1 MKKTPDPI
9 WYVYIIRDR
18 CLQKFNVFQSYS
30 FLEGLKSSFKKYKND
45 IEKLKQEIERCAKYS
60 FWSKYE
66 YEISISPLYYD
77 NEKDSSKVDVYS
89 QLSLNWNVFVEYVL
103 KHKAFFLRRTT

>member
-9 WYVYIIRDR
+9 WYVYVIHHGFLER
-18 CLQKFNVFQSYS
+18 FNVFQSCS

-45 IEKLKQEIERCAKYS
+45 IEKLKQEIESCARYS

-66 YEISISPLYYD
+66 YEISISPLYSD

-103 KHKAFFLRRTT
+103 KHKAFFLRRNT